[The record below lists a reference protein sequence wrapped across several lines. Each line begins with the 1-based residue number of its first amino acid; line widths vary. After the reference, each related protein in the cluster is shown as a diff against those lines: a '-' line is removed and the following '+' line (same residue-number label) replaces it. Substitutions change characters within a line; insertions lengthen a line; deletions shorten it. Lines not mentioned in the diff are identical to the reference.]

1 MLFSTMMMVFCFFG
15 KLLSCVSLLLITWKS
30 HVICVSNWFFFHGV
44 VYICIVVGIWIYLLV
59 MSVDMLADCCFLH
72 YQSDPRFRFC
82 LMLMGFFFTCGDHW
96 GGDAVRSIW
105 FGLYLVCLWSLLF
118 EERGLWIWQ
127 VVDFVLFVVKIC
139 SWVEGE
145 FN

>member
-59 MSVDMLADCCFLH
+59 MSVDMLADCCFCINRVIHNSGFAWCRWDSFSLVVITKV
-72 YQSDPRFRFC
+72 
-82 LMLMGFFFTCGDHW
+82 MLWEVYDLVFTSCACGVCYLKREVYEFDKCW
-96 GGDAVRSIW
+96 ICFVCGKDMFLGGGGN
-105 FGLYLVCLWSLLF
+105 F
-118 EERGLWIWQ
+118 
-127 VVDFVLFVVKIC
+127 
-139 SWVEGE
+139 
-145 FN
+145 